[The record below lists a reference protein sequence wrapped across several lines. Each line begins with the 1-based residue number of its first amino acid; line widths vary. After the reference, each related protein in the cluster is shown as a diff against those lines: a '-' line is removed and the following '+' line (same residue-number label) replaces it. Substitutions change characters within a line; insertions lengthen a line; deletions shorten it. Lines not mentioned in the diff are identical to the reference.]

1 MINYFKQVFG
11 FYYKEPQNYHNATK
25 RDEKQPH
32 IDGKWANKKG
42 TKGAKEQ
49 TQQQPLSET
58 IKHSDYDNLPLHRDS
73 ASV

>member
-1 MINYFKQVFG
+1 MPL
-11 FYYKEPQNYHNATK
+11 KEMKNN
-25 RDEKQPH
+25 H